1 MRSERINMEKIRIYF
16 RSGCTG
22 NHVRASRIPHHI
34 RKRKRSI
41 IIHSPSSSDIRKK
54 AFFAPLPPSSPNP
67 ALPTLVPRNQTLT
80 NSMYD
85 LRFATHTC
93 YAREGRNSTSNLNNK
108 LGKKVNYVYIL
119 QIKSWIKFSIIWRI
133 SLSYSIQIRI
143 LWACPSLPPSG

>member
-54 AFFAPLPPSSPNP
+54 HFLPLPSLLSKSCSTHLGSPQPN
-67 ALPTLVPRNQTLT
+67 ADKFNVWFTIRHAYVPRK
-80 NSMYD
+80 
-85 LRFATHTC
+85 
-93 YAREGRNSTSNLNNK
+93 GRNSTSNLNNK
-108 LGKKVNYVYIL
+108 MDKKVNYFYIL
-119 QIKSWIKFSIIWRI
+119 QLESCIDFSINWRI